1 MIFTRAIKS
10 FDVLIINLKNII
22 AQKHKLSFKILFLL
36 NFLFI
41 IYSIIESLV
50 NVNN

>member
-22 AQKHKLSFKILFLL
+22 AQKHKLSFKILLL
-36 NFLFI
+36 SIKFFIYYLFN
-41 IYSIIESLV
+41 Y
-50 NVNN
+50 